1 MSFSNEEEIKK
12 ILKKL
17 FSYNAPTEKSRIKN
31 LNNVDMF
38 REVPFY
44 DELNIVNTAKAF
56 KRYAKGYNIE
66 ITKDKDGN
74 MNDLSVQLEPS
85 KPVIK
90 VLFSDLLIKNQRF

>member
-56 KRYAKGYNIE
+56 KRYAKGYSTE

>member
-12 ILKKL
+12 FFKKL
-17 FSYNAPTEKSRIKN
+17 LFYNAPTEKSRIKN

-56 KRYAKGYNIE
+56 KRYAKGYSIE

-74 MNDLSVQLEPS
+74 INDLSAQLEPS

>member
-12 ILKKL
+12 IFKKL
-17 FSYNAPTEKSRIKN
+17 LFYNAPTEKSRIKN

-44 DELNIVNTAKAF
+44 DELNIVNKAKAF
-56 KRYAKGYNIE
+56 KRYAKGYSIE
-66 ITKDKDGN
+66 TTKDKDGN
-74 MNDLSVQLEPS
+74 MNDLSAQLEPS